1 MATRYGCRV
10 QGATSVAL
18 TNLDVLGYLDRV
30 QICTHYRLP
39 GGESD
44 RVPVSALIEDENLV
58 FETLEGWQ
66 TDV

>member
-1 MATRYGCRV
+1 
-10 QGATSVAL
+10 VAL